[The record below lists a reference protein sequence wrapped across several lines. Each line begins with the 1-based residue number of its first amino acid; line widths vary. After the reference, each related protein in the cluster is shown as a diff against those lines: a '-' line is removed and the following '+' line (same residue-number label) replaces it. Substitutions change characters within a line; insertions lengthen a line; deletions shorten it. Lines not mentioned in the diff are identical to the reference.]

1 MTAPLPP
8 SSSVT
13 RGVCA
18 TFWSRH
24 PTSAL
29 PVKDTILTR
38 SSRTIRSASSV
49 RHGMTVTAGG
59 GAPAS
64 IRISPIDSADSGV
77 FDAGRTMHGHPAA
90 SAGPSLWPTSR
101 SGALNGVI
109 ASTVPTGKRLV
120 SPIRP
125 SPRGTASIGTSS
137 PVDALRRASS
147 PAICRI
153 SAVRWTS
160 KRVSQTALPV
170 SSVIWRASSSSRAR
184 TRPAA
189 AIRISARR
197 NGGTAA
203 ISGSAAAADAS
214 ARSTIASSASD
225 TRAAS
230 LPS

>member
-1 MTAPLPP
+1 MK
-8 SSSVT
+8 
-13 RGVCA
+13 A
-18 TFWSRH
+18 TFCSRQ
-24 PTSAL
+24 PTAAL
-29 PVKDTILTR
+29 PVNETAFTR
-38 SSRTIRSASSV
+38 SSPTIRSASSV
-49 RHGMTVTAGG
+49 RHGITVTAAG

-64 IRISPIDSADSGV
+64 SRISPIARAESGV
-77 FDAGRTMHGHPAA
+77 FEAGRTMHGQPAA
-90 SAGPSLWPTSR
+90 SAGPSLWATSR

-109 ASTVPTGKRLV
+109 ASTVPTGNRRV

-137 PVDALRRASS
+137 PVEALRRASS

-153 SAVRWTS
+153 SAVRCAS

-170 SSVIWRASSSSRAR
+170 SSVICRASSSSRER
-184 TRPAA
+184 TSAAA

-197 NGGTAA
+197 NGGSAA
-203 ISGSAAAADAS
+203 TSASAAAAEAS
-214 ARSTIASSASD
+214 ACSTIASPASQ